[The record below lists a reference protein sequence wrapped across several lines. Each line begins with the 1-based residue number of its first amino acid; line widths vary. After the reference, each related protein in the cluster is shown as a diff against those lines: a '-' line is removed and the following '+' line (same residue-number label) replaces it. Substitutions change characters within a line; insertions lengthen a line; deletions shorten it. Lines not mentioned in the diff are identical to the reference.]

1 MMKLIMTISIV
12 LFFMASTAFATTGL
26 EFLRIEDTS
35 QESAMLKPIVI
46 EFVEQGYKNV
56 PNWAKLSNRMEELI
70 RKNGWATN
78 DVNEIALA
86 AAKSLGMTE

>member
-1 MMKLIMTISIV
+1 MKLIMTISIV

-26 EFLRIEDTS
+26 EFLSLGAT
-35 QESAMLKPIVI
+35 QESTMLKPIII
-46 EFVEQGYKNV
+46 EFVGQGYKNV
-56 PNWAKLSNRMEELI
+56 PDWCELGGRMEELI